1 MRCFCGFRWSCYGEG
16 AGKSR
21 QANGSDRDGALDV
34 GHFDVNAR
42 EARRGRYRSL
52 LAPLASLLVALTLVA
67 CGHILL
73 PPPTQT
79 PPPPSGPQSS
89 PTSCSVGQEWCMGD
103 CVDTIQYMNDSANC
117 GRCGNRC
124 SISETCTGGF
134 CSCAPGYESCMG
146 RCVNSSSFISDSS
159 NCGRCGNIC
168 SIGESCLGGS
178 CRKL

>member
-1 MRCFCGFRWSCYGEG
+1 MRYFWGFRWSCYGRCV
-16 AGKSR
+16 GKSR
-21 QANGSDRDGALDV
+21 RGNGSDRDGALAADDSDV
-34 GHFDVNAR
+34 IAR
-42 EARRGRYRSL
+42 KGRCRRFPYPLTL
-52 LAPLASLLVALTLVA
+52 LAGLLVALTLTA
-67 CGHILL
+67 CGHIIF
-73 PPPTQT
+73 PPSAQT
-79 PPPPSGPQSS
+79 PPPPSKPQSG

-103 CVDTIQYMNDSANC
+103 CVDTIKFMNDSANC

-146 RCVNSSSFISDSS
+146 RCVNSASFISDSS
-159 NCGRCGNIC
+159 NCGRCGKIC